1 HVRRPG
7 ARSPAADLLAGAVT
21 RSQTPRNR
29 NGVVR
34 GADPRLRVRR
44 AAGPSGRAES
54 RGPRGA
60 RAPSRSVAPGADD
73 AAPRDTGAVARP
85 GACRPSAMA
94 RLDTLGERIRSGA
107 RGAERAH
114 AARAHPRGARVRA
127 DDVDECARRAAPRRG
142 PAAQHDLSRGRVRP
156 VAPGAGGDSRR
167 RNGARPFPDA
177 AGHADRGGPLPVLGP
192 LLPGHV
198 ASRCAI
204 PHRGRSLARRVRRA
218 SRGERL
224 MRVAPLAP
232 SDRPA
237 WDAFVVERRAG
248 FMQSWSW
255 SRVKELEGYRALRLA
270 LHDDGDR
277 MIGGAIAYVF
287 PTSAEAQLAAVP
299 DGPVLDWTAPD
310 ASVAFST
317 IVSALEAATVGDCV
331 AALRVEPR
339 LETIPEA
346 LRDLPRAPL
355 DLVPVDTL
363 EIELGPEAEMLARMK
378 PKGRYNARLAARHG
392 VEVTTSGDPST
403 VHDFYDVLS
412 ATGSHHG
419 FFVEPKSFFINL
431 AQTLFPTMGRVSFAR
446 YKGMTLAAALTVH
459 HADTVTYLSGGHVPL

>member
-1 HVRRPG
+1 
-7 ARSPAADLLAGAVT
+7 
-21 RSQTPRNR
+21 
-29 NGVVR
+29 
-34 GADPRLRVRR
+34 
-44 AAGPSGRAES
+44 
-54 RGPRGA
+54 
-60 RAPSRSVAPGADD
+60 
-73 AAPRDTGAVARP
+73 
-85 GACRPSAMA
+85 
-94 RLDTLGERIRSGA
+94 
-107 RGAERAH
+107 
-114 AARAHPRGARVRA
+114 
-127 DDVDECARRAAPRRG
+127 
-142 PAAQHDLSRGRVRP
+142 
-156 VAPGAGGDSRR
+156 
-167 RNGARPFPDA
+167 
-177 AGHADRGGPLPVLGP
+177 
-192 LLPGHV
+192 
-198 ASRCAI
+198 
-204 PHRGRSLARRVRRA
+204 
-218 SRGERL
+218 

-255 SRVKELEGYRALRLA
+255 SRVKELEGYRALRLG
-270 LHDDGDR
+270 LHDGDR
-277 MIGGAIAYVF
+277 VIGGAIAYVF

-412 ATGSHHG
+412 ATGSYHG

-459 HADTVTYLSGGHVPL
+459 HGDTVTYLYGGHVPLFPEVMASHALHWHVMREAAAEGYRVYDFYGYVPPGDPTHPYDRFSRFKEKFGGRAVRRIGSRDVIFYDRLADAAVRTVAGLAGASR